1 MVSSRYHCYLVVA
14 TDLDPSHEYTVTIT
28 KRTEPQMRGA
38 LSTFKVCTFYGF
50 IVEASAEVLPC
61 KPAPG
66 RQVEFIGDNVTCAFG
81 NEGSSSGVKTR
92 FSMKGR
98 MENVHNGYACILARM
113 FGAEAHVLA
122 WSGKGVHSNSADW
135 GPNMPAL
142 WKNTI
147 ASREGA
153 WDMSSWRPDI
163 VIVNLGAN
171 DLFPPAS
178 LETEIV
184 GAYALLLAE
193 VRQCTY
199 QHISVYVV
207 EPAELNHG

>member
-1 MVSSRYHCYLVVA
+1 M
-14 TDLDPSHEYTVTIT
+14 
-28 KRTEPQMRGA
+28 
-38 LSTFKVCTFYGF
+38 CTFYGF
-50 IVEASAEVLPC
+50 IVEASADVLPC
-61 KPAPG
+61 KPAPV
-66 RQVEFIGDNVTCAFG
+66 RKIEFIGDNVTCAFG
-81 NEGSSSGVKTR
+81 NEGSSSDVKTR

-135 GPNMPAL
+135 GPNMPSL

-147 ASREGA
+147 ASREDA
-153 WDMSSWRPDI
+153 WDMSSWRPDV

-199 QHISVYVV
+199 CQEPVGAYYCSTVV
-207 EPAELNHG
+207 AD